1 MSQSHIPA
9 VITSSENNPPL
20 GKTPDN
26 PSWCKLLTSP
36 KPKRQNDLPH
46 HEDILQSDTVD
57 ILYSLEDSP
66 YGTAVIASKAD
77 EICMLAFADSET
89 ELESA
94 INRLRRMFPH
104 RELVEASTDSHQK
117 AATCL
122 RGEAAE
128 ITRNDLPF
136 RLNLKGTPFQMAVWK
151 ALLEIPCGSRSTYS
165 DIAREIGRPKAVRAV
180 GSAIGRNPV
189 AYFIPCHRVVR
200 SDGALGGYHWGV
212 ERKRMMLEWESS
224 LQPQQPHQQAE
235 MHFR

>member
-46 HEDILQSDTVD
+46 HEDDLQSDMAD

-77 EICMLAFADSET
+77 EICLLAFADSET

-94 INRLRRMFPH
+94 INRLRRMFPD
-104 RELVEASTDSHQK
+104 RKLVEASADSHQK

-128 ITRNDLPF
+128 ITRNGLPL

-151 ALLEIPCGSRSTYS
+151 VLLEIPCGSRSTYS
-165 DIAREIGRPKAVRAV
+165 DIAREIGRPRARGVVR
-180 GSAIGRNPV
+180 SAISSKQ
-189 AYFIPCHRVVR
+189 ADYFRRCRRVVR
-200 SDGALGGYHWGV
+200 
-212 ERKRMMLEWESS
+212 
-224 LQPQQPHQQAE
+224 
-235 MHFR
+235 